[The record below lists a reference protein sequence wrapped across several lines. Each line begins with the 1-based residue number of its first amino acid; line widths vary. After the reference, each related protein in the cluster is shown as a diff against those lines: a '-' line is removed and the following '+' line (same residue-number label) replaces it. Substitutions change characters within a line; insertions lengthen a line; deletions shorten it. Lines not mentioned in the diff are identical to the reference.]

1 VRVKIDTLGVQAFI
15 AVATH
20 RNFRRAAAELHITQT
35 ALSRRLQTLEAYL
48 GVRLVE
54 RTTRIVELTRTG
66 IDFLPRAQRLLGE
79 LETAL
84 TDIRETGRAMRGSVT
99 IACVPSIGA
108 RYLPHVIQQY
118 SAAYPENRITI
129 HDHSSFGVAEAVLRR
144 EAEFGINV
152 TGSHDV
158 GLASVPLARDR
169 FVLICR
175 DDHPLALRKKVSW
188 AQLPPH
194 LLIFPGGLSANK
206 PVLELA
212 LSAER
217 LRLRTYYEVQHSSTA
232 LGLVAEGVGAAVVPG
247 LAVQKEAYPRIR
259 VIPLVE
265 PAVARSLVLIA
276 PRNAHL
282 SPAAQALYDML
293 IQHARAKRR
302 GGEVSP
308 AAEERLRA
316 VSRPRALAR
325 GSSAT

>member
-1 VRVKIDTLGVQAFI
+1 MTAAVQPAGCRKPQETGERVKIDTLGVQAFI
-15 AVATH
+15 AVAMR

-48 GVRLVE
+48 GVKLIQ
-54 RTTRIVELTRTG
+54 RTTRSVELTRTG
-66 IDFLPRAQRLLGE
+66 ADFLPRAQRLLTE
-79 LETAL
+79 LETSL
-84 TDIRETGRAMRGSVT
+84 TDIRETGKAMRGSVT

-108 RYLPHVIQQY
+108 RYLPRVIQQY
-118 SAAYPENRITI
+118 SASYPENRITI

-152 TGSHDV
+152 TGSHDA

-175 DDHPLALRKKVSW
+175 DDHPLAGRRKIPW
-188 AQLPPH
+188 RQLEPH
-194 LLIFPGGLSANK
+194 LLILPGSLSANK

-212 LSAER
+212 LSAEH
-217 LRLRTYYEVQHSSTA
+217 LRLRTCYEVQHSSTA
-232 LGLVAEGVGAAVVPG
+232 LGLVAEGVGVAVVPG

-259 VIPLVE
+259 VMPLVE
-265 PAVARSLVLIA
+265 PAVARSLVLVA

-293 IQHARAKRR
+293 LQHARAREHT
-302 GGEVSP
+302 G
-308 AAEERLRA
+308 
-316 VSRPRALAR
+316 
-325 GSSAT
+325 

>member
-1 VRVKIDTLGVQAFI
+1 MHQWHGANGPESEAGLKIDTLGVQAFI
-15 AVATH
+15 AVAAR
-20 RNFRRAAAELHITQT
+20 RNFRLAAAELHITQT

-48 GVRLVE
+48 GVKLIE
-54 RTTRIVELTRTG
+54 RTTRSVELTRTG
-66 IDFLPRAQRLLGE
+66 AEFLPRAQRLLTE

-108 RYLPHVIQQY
+108 RYLPHVIRQY
-118 SAAYPENRITI
+118 SAAYPDNRITI

-152 TGSHDV
+152 TGSHDA

-175 DDHPLALRKKVSW
+175 DDHPLAIRRKVSW
-188 AQLPPH
+188 AQLQSH

-206 PVLELA
+206 PVLEIA
-212 LSAER
+212 LSPER

-247 LAVQKEAYPRIR
+247 LAVQREAYPRIR
-259 VIPLVE
+259 VIPLVD

-276 PRNAHL
+276 PRNAQL
-282 SPAAQALYDML
+282 SPAAGALYDML
-293 IQHARAKRR
+293 IRHARARER
-302 GGEVSP
+302 GGGSQPVP
-308 AAEERLRA
+308 A
-316 VSRPRALAR
+316 
-325 GSSAT
+325 

>member
-1 VRVKIDTLGVQAFI
+1 VKIDTLGVQAFI
-15 AVATH
+15 GIAMH

-48 GVRLVE
+48 GVRLIE
-54 RTTRIVELTRTG
+54 RTTRSVELTRTG
-66 IDFLPRAQRLLGE
+66 SDFLPRAQRLLSE

-84 TDIRETGRAMRGSVT
+84 TDIRETGKAMRGSVT

-152 TGSHDV
+152 IGSHDV

-175 DDHPLALRKKVSW
+175 DDHPLADRKKVSW
-188 AQLPPH
+188 AQLQSH
-194 LLIFPGGLSANK
+194 LMIFPGGLSANK

-212 LSAER
+212 LTAER

-247 LAVQKEAYPRIR
+247 LAVQTEAYPRIR

-293 IQHARAKRR
+293 IQHARATRR
-302 GGEVSP
+302 GSDLSP
-308 AAEERLRA
+308 AGEHRLRA
-316 VSRPRALAR
+316 FSPRASAR